1 MKLERLFAVGL
12 LSAGLMFTACSEEEE
27 DTTDNGG
34 TGNGGDD
41 TTEVPVSITVDG
53 TNAPT
58 VGDIIYLSEDTLLQD
73 SIDMA
78 AGENASWNF
87 DWLVEHDVDTMTFID
102 PSTTASAAVFTDA
115 NLAIETEPMSH
126 MYLNSSA
133 TGVEVLGMSA
143 NMGSPIPVAL
153 GFQDPMSLIFYPMTN
168 GDNFSDDFSSI
179 NTIPFSID
187 LGNGVSVDSMRMTR
201 TGSVSLAVNGWG
213 ELTSPKGTYEVIRI
227 ERTEETSEVVEMRM
241 VIMGVGSW
249 TSVENNSDS
258 RTTVQFQANEFA
270 FPLVEFE
277 MDSLNNPMKAN
288 FLK

>member
-1 MKLERLFAVGL
+1 ML
-12 LSAGLMFTACSEEEE
+12 TACSEEEE

-102 PSTTASAAVFTDA
+102 HSTTASAAVFTDD

-126 MYLNSSA
+126 MYLN
-133 TGVEVLGMSA
+133 
-143 NMGSPIPVAL
+143 
-153 GFQDPMSLIFYPMTN
+153 
-168 GDNFSDDFSSI
+168 
-179 NTIPFSID
+179 
-187 LGNGVSVDSMRMTR
+187 
-201 TGSVSLAVNGWG
+201 
-213 ELTSPKGTYEVIRI
+213 
-227 ERTEETSEVVEMRM
+227 
-241 VIMGVGSW
+241 
-249 TSVENNSDS
+249 
-258 RTTVQFQANEFA
+258 
-270 FPLVEFE
+270 
-277 MDSLNNPMKAN
+277 
-288 FLK
+288 

>member
-12 LSAGLMFTACSEEEE
+12 LSAGLMFTACSEE

-73 SIDMA
+73 SIDLA

-102 PSTTASAAVFTDA
+102 PSTTASGAAFTGA
-115 NLAIETEPMSH
+115 NLAIETDPMSY
-126 MYLNSSA
+126 MFLNSSA

-143 NMGSPIPVAL
+143 SMESIPVAL
-153 GFQDPMSLIFYPMTN
+153 GFQDPMSLIFYPMTF
-168 GDNFSDDFSSI
+168 GDDFFDDFSSV
-179 NTIPFSID
+179 NTIAFNME
-187 LGNGVSVDSMRMTR
+187 LAQGVEVDSIRMAR